1 MKRKLLG
8 CSAAL
13 LVSTCALAQVPNADT
28 QEGKEMQ
35 IQVHS
40 YMSEHPSVSIDDA
53 ITRLAV
59 QGEVMSDIEAL
70 RIEFADRLTEL
81 SIKDAPDQ
89 HILVQLKGPDPVA
102 GRTITTESGTTRVV
116 FEVGHKYTQD
126 EFYALLAQH
135 RPLLHSAIPGITGT
149 TGFPGEDRVLIDIK
163 GDSGQAEELKDTIK
177 KLERVT
183 GLKIEVRPNMPK
195 SVNAEYVVG
204 GAPLQSNNSYCTSGF
219 PVIHK
224 ATGRRGITTAAHC
237 PDNLIYGNY
246 ATGAG
251 KYTVP
256 LTFVDQIND
265 ASHDVQ
271 WHTVGSHTPL
281 REVYAT
287 STSDYSRRR
296 IMYMWT
302 NATQGQSM
310 CFRGVTSQYTCGTVV
325 SIKHNPELAC
335 GPTGNLPCA
344 NAWIRI
350 EGSSL
355 ACGYGDSGAAIF
367 FGDNGYGIVAKA
379 SLQGGSCKGVS
390 AMPWGAVS
398 ALGLE
403 AGG

>member
-1 MKRKLLG
+1 MKRKVLG

-13 LVSTCALAQVPNADT
+13 VISTCALAQVPNADT

-40 YMSEHPSVSIDDA
+40 YMSEHPSVSVDDA

-59 QGEVMSDIEAL
+59 QGEVMPDIEAL
-70 RIEFADRLTEL
+70 RTEFAERLTDL

-102 GRTITTESGTTRVV
+102 SRTITTESGATRVV
-116 FEVGHKYTQD
+116 FEVGHKYTRG
-126 EFYALLAQH
+126 EFYAVLAKH
-135 RPLLHSAIPGITGT
+135 RPLLYSTIPGITGT
-149 TGFPGEDRVLIDIK
+149 TGFPGEERVLIDIK
-163 GDSGQAEELKDTIK
+163 GDESQADELKTTIK
-177 KLERVT
+177 KLEKVT

-219 PVIHK
+219 PVIHT

-246 ATGAG
+246 ATGSG

-287 STSDYSRRR
+287 STSDFSRRR
-296 IMYMWT
+296 IMYMWN
-302 NATQGQSM
+302 NATKGQSM

-325 SIKHNPELAC
+325 SIDHNPELAC

-344 NAWIRI
+344 DAWIRI

-379 SLQGGSCKGVS
+379 SLGGGSCKGVT
-390 AMPWGAVS
+390 AMPWGAIS
-398 ALGLE
+398 ALGLKS
-403 AGG
+403 GG

>member
-1 MKRKLLG
+1 M
-8 CSAAL
+8 A
-13 LVSTCALAQVPNADT
+13 
-28 QEGKEMQ
+28 
-35 IQVHS
+35 
-40 YMSEHPSVSIDDA
+40 
-53 ITRLAV
+53 
-59 QGEVMSDIEAL
+59 
-70 RIEFADRLTEL
+70 
-81 SIKDAPDQ
+81 
-89 HILVQLKGPDPVA
+89 
-102 GRTITTESGTTRVV
+102 
-116 FEVGHKYTQD
+116 
-126 EFYALLAQH
+126 
-135 RPLLHSAIPGITGT
+135 
-149 TGFPGEDRVLIDIK
+149 
-163 GDSGQAEELKDTIK
+163 
-177 KLERVT
+177 
-183 GLKIEVRPNMPK
+183 
-195 SVNAEYVVG
+195 
-204 GAPLQSNNSYCTSGF
+204 APLQSNNSYCTSGF

-281 REVYAT
+281 REVYST

-325 SIKHNPELAC
+325 SIKHSPELAC

-344 NAWIRI
+344 DAWIRI

-355 ACGYGDSGAAIF
+355 ACGFGDSGAAIF
-367 FGDNGYGIVAKA
+367 FGDNGYVIVAKA
-379 SLQGGSCKGVS
+379 SLKDGSCKEFRD
-390 AMPWGAVS
+390 
-398 ALGLE
+398 ALGRSQRIR
-403 AGG
+403 AGGRRLVAPTKRPAEDAKPACSAGNLRSIFNCLSERARSTSPYSDSAIPVAVINTGVWCRPVCEW